1 MPSNRRFGALA
12 LVCCIWLGACDLGDD
27 EEENKRADDRARSA
41 CSRPAPEAPAVT
53 LRYRV
58 ESAPT
63 TPGSFEETKSA
74 LCARL
79 DKLRLPAVQV
89 RQAGPELVIRAPR
102 RLGEDVELATMPGE
116 LRFYDWEPNAVGRRA
131 VDVPFAGPTA
141 LFQAVQRASRMSPR
155 AESTDAR
162 PGPSDA
168 SSPAEADRL
177 NDSSGPR
184 YYLFGADRRLIAGPA
199 TNQGTLAGARGGK
212 APGSRT
218 LRVPQGITVLQAE
231 RAAGERRGLER
242 FFVLEDDVELS
253 RSGIARPKAGVDRQ
267 TREPVVVFDFNEAG
281 RRSFA
286 ALTRRVAERGSGAPA
301 GDPEAAQ
308 QRFAIT
314 LDTRIV
320 ALATVDS
327 RENPQGLDGRTGAQ
341 IGGFSSP
348 GQARRVARLLAAPPL
363 PGTFVRVG

>member
-1 MPSNRRFGALA
+1 MPSNRRVGALA
-12 LVCCIWLGACDLGDD
+12 LVCCIWLGACDVGDD
-27 EEENKRADDRARSA
+27 EEKKKEKRADDGARSA
-41 CSRPAPEAPAVT
+41 CSRPAPEAPAVA

-89 RQAGPELVIRAPR
+89 GQAGPELVIRAPR
-102 RLGEDVELATMPGE
+102 RLEDDVELATMPGE

-131 VDVPFAGPTA
+131 VEVPFSGSTA

-155 AESTDAR
+155 SESTDIR

-168 SSPAEADRL
+168 SSAAKADRL

-199 TNQGTLAGARGGK
+199 TNRGTLAGARGAN

-218 LRVPQGITVLQAE
+218 LRVPQGITVVQAA
-231 RAAGERRGLER
+231 RA
-242 FFVLEDDVELS
+242 
-253 RSGIARPKAGVDRQ
+253 
-267 TREPVVVFDFNEAG
+267 
-281 RRSFA
+281 
-286 ALTRRVAERGSGAPA
+286 
-301 GDPEAAQ
+301 
-308 QRFAIT
+308 
-314 LDTRIV
+314 
-320 ALATVDS
+320 
-327 RENPQGLDGRTGAQ
+327 
-341 IGGFSSP
+341 P
-348 GQARRVARLLAAPPL
+348 G
-363 PGTFVRVG
+363 